1 MEKSSQ
7 AMALMWKAGQNAL
20 TELQKVNPSVCFQLA
35 KMRGNDGRGAITN
48 PDQLPKTLAGM
59 EDYFLSGR
67 PKLDGST
74 IYNQVKNA
82 FNGDE
87 HTFWQDVQQ
96 PLKQVNVQIY
106 CDALPYKPYV
116 MEKVMIKNSHPCWNT
131 EEWNSFLIQQMEIAQ
146 ANEGGHQCE
155 VVSAFIDKPIMDGNK
170 HGMNKKLNRIN
181 RMIYMQIPKGDKVQ
195 IQCLLDIVL
204 KEEAILLCY
213 HIPMR
218 MVSKQSK
225 FHSGGTCLC
234 ESIRPSNNIAKCDT
248 A

>member
-59 EDYFLSGR
+59 EDYFLSVR

-87 HTFWQDVQQ
+87 HTFWQDAQQ

-131 EEWNSFLIQQMEIAQ
+131 EEWNCFLFQQMEIAQ

-155 VVSAFIDKPIMDGNK
+155 VVAAFIDKPIMDGNK
-170 HGMNKKLNRIN
+170 RGTNKKLNRIN
-181 RMIYMQIPKGDKVQ
+181 QMIYVQIPLQDEVQ

-204 KEEAILLCY
+204 KGEAILLCS
-213 HIPMR
+213 HIPMC

-234 ESIRPSNNIAKCDT
+234 ESIRP
-248 A
+248 